1 MIAAGA
7 ASMVGRAATPSPG
20 AQSSRWPRAVARLRL
35 ALRPSEAAAGSG
47 RWTACF
53 RPAPSP
59 AAAAA
64 VKEAKGRPPEVE
76 VEPARGGGEDV
87 WSADADAEVAQGGG
101 FPEHLVIMV
110 NGLVGSADDW
120 KFAAEQF
127 VTRMPDKVIVHR
139 SQSNSATQTFDGVD
153 FMGERLAN
161 EVLSVV
167 EQRNGVK
174 KISFVA
180 HSLGGLVARYA
191 IGRLYEPNN
200 RSKSSAGKSRYDV
213 EHLEGLIAG
222 LEPMNFITFASPHL
236 GSSGNKQHR
245 LLVRDEKYPH
255 IVYVEKEV
263 TNTNET
269 EAHANLY
276 DPEASPC
283 ALCASPPVP
292 HLHGALRFGDSL
304 PDEWLA
310 VSLLFALTRAFPD
323 MAARAWDSDGEF
335 LLIEAAFALPRW
347 LDPESAPNRVF
358 IFRGELH
365 ILPPSLF
372 PETPSLEAALA
383 AVHDGSVDTRAPDA
397 VQAAIQRRIA
407 GLPERAAENLHT
419 ARVIVPAPVAKV
431 LKEEPCLI
439 ARAVEGFYDRDIDT
453 MKHAARMEKFLKG
466 PSGEEVEMVRTSV
479 RMTRAMY
486 AQLVQQ
492 NFQAPRGYPMP
503 RREEGPEKWME
514 AELGMKIACGFEMMY
529 QERRR
534 QGEEGKGST
543 WEVYLKSLEATGCFE
558 GLLPGSKEYKKVM
571 ENAMQYYK
579 SSTLYSR
586 TREILSEPVCRIDEI
601 LSMPYSADEFKGV
614 DLPPSD
620 DDSWLY
626 GGEEELNVE
635 LRERQKELEE
645 YEAAKKHR
653 KSQKQSVSGSS
664 KSQADQFKLGEITE
678 SMQDFVRKMSSF
690 EGAEVPADRREMESV
705 DLDVNQFLKAMESV
719 LGGGLREQA
728 GSDDSFDRKSSS
740 SAMDFDDSDEEN
752 DFAEELGDKDVDD
765 SFMESYSDALN
776 KELSSTTLEK
786 SFARA
791 PRTGTNDEGPSNAS
805 ATDGEMTPVDVDLNL
820 VESILNSYSSQQGLP
835 GPASN
840 LLGLMG
846 VKVPP
851 DSKKS

>member
-1 MIAAGA
+1 M
-7 ASMVGRAATPSPG
+7 AATASASNPFPFPSRSAPDDTLFY
-20 AQSSRWPRAVARLRL
+20 AVYSLPL
-35 ALRPSEAAAGSG
+35 PTKL
-47 RWTACF
+47 
-53 RPAPSP
+53 PAPALLASLQSLHLSLLSHLAPFLSSHLFHRDPFTLSIPADP
-59 AAAAA
+59 AA
-64 VKEAKGRPPEVE
+64 
-76 VEPARGGGEDV
+76 
-87 WSADADAEVAQGGG
+87 
-101 FPEHLVIMV
+101 
-110 NGLVGSADDW
+110 
-120 KFAAEQF
+120 
-127 VTRMPDKVIVHR
+127 
-139 SQSNSATQTFDGVD
+139 
-153 FMGERLAN
+153 
-161 EVLSVV
+161 
-167 EQRNGVK
+167 
-174 KISFVA
+174 
-180 HSLGGLVARYA
+180 
-191 IGRLYEPNN
+191 
-200 RSKSSAGKSRYDV
+200 
-213 EHLEGLIAG
+213 
-222 LEPMNFITFASPHL
+222 
-236 GSSGNKQHR
+236 
-245 LLVRDEKYPH
+245 
-255 IVYVEKEV
+255 
-263 TNTNET
+263 
-269 EAHANLY
+269 
-276 DPEASPC
+276 PC

-310 VSLLFALTRAFPD
+310 VALLFALTRAFPD
-323 MAARAWDSDGEF
+323 IAARAWDSDGEF

-358 IFRGELH
+358 IIRGELH

-383 AVHDGSVDTRAPDA
+383 AVHDDSIDTRAPDA

-543 WEVYLKSLEATGCFE
+543 WEVYRKSLEATGCFE
-558 GLLPGSKEYKKVM
+558 GLLPGSKEYNRVM
-571 ENAMQYYK
+571 EMQCNI
-579 SSTLYSR
+579 
-586 TREILSEPVCRIDEI
+586 TRAPLCTQER
-601 LSMPYSADEFKGV
+601 ADEFKGA

-626 GGEEELNVE
+626 GGEEELNAE
-635 LRERQKELEE
+635 LREREKELEE

-653 KSQKQSVSGSS
+653 KSQKQSVSSGS
-664 KSQADQFKLGEITE
+664 KSQADHFKLAEITE

-690 EGAEVPADRREMESV
+690 EGAEVPANRRDMESV
-705 DLDVNQFLKAMESV
+705 DLDVNQFFKAMESV
-719 LGGGLREQA
+719 FGEGSREQA
-728 GSDDSFDRKSSS
+728 GSDDGFDRKSSS
-740 SAMDFDDSDEEN
+740 SDMDFDDSDEEN
-752 DFAEELGDKDVDD
+752 DFPEELGDKDMDG

-776 KELSSTTLEK
+776 KERSSTTLEK
-786 SFARA
+786 SFACT
-791 PRTGTNDEGPSNAS
+791 PRTGTINEGPSNAA

-851 DSKKS
+851 DGFGEVSGRHESAGLQNQDAHAWVAAQ

>member
-1 MIAAGA
+1 MAATASASASNPFPFPSRRPPDDTLFYAVYPLPLPTKLPAPALLASLQSLHLSLLSHLAPFLSSHLFHRDPFTLSIPADPA
-7 ASMVGRAATPSPG
+7 AS
-20 AQSSRWPRAVARLRL
+20 
-35 ALRPSEAAAGSG
+35 
-47 RWTACF
+47 
-53 RPAPSP
+53 
-59 AAAAA
+59 
-64 VKEAKGRPPEVE
+64 
-76 VEPARGGGEDV
+76 
-87 WSADADAEVAQGGG
+87 
-101 FPEHLVIMV
+101 
-110 NGLVGSADDW
+110 
-120 KFAAEQF
+120 
-127 VTRMPDKVIVHR
+127 
-139 SQSNSATQTFDGVD
+139 
-153 FMGERLAN
+153 
-161 EVLSVV
+161 
-167 EQRNGVK
+167 
-174 KISFVA
+174 
-180 HSLGGLVARYA
+180 
-191 IGRLYEPNN
+191 
-200 RSKSSAGKSRYDV
+200 
-213 EHLEGLIAG
+213 
-222 LEPMNFITFASPHL
+222 
-236 GSSGNKQHR
+236 
-245 LLVRDEKYPH
+245 
-255 IVYVEKEV
+255 
-263 TNTNET
+263 
-269 EAHANLY
+269 
-276 DPEASPC
+276 C

-323 MAARAWDSDGEF
+323 IAARAWDSDGEF

-383 AVHDGSVDTRAPDA
+383 AVHDDSIDTRAPDA

-453 MKHAARMEKFLKG
+453 MKHAARMEKFLKVA
-466 PSGEEVEMVRTSV
+466 SGEGVEMVRTSV

-543 WEVYLKSLEATGCFE
+543 WEVYRKSLEATGCFE
-558 GLLPGSKEYKKVM
+558 GLLPGSKEYNRVM
-571 ENAMQYYK
+571 DNAMQYYK
-579 SSTLYSR
+579 SSTMYSR
-586 TREILSEPVCRIDEI
+586 TRAILSEPVRRIDEI

-620 DDSWLY
+620 GDSWLY
-626 GGEEELNVE
+626 GGEEELNAE
-635 LRERQKELEE
+635 LREREKELEE

-653 KSQKQSVSGSS
+653 KSQKQSVSGGS

-690 EGAEVPADRREMESV
+690 EGAEVPANRRDMESV
-705 DLDVNQFLKAMESV
+705 DLDVNQFFKAMESV
-719 LGGGLREQA
+719 FGEGSREQA
-728 GSDDSFDRKSSS
+728 GSDDGFDRKSSS
-740 SAMDFDDSDEEN
+740 SDMDFDDSDEEN
-752 DFAEELGDKDVDD
+752 DFPEELGDKDMDD

-791 PRTGTNDEGPSNAS
+791 PRTGTIDEGPSNAA

-851 DSKKS
+851 DGKKS

>member
-1 MIAAGA
+1 M
-7 ASMVGRAATPSPG
+7 AATASTSSSSNPFPFPSRRP
-20 AQSSRWPRAVARLRL
+20 PDDTLFYAVYPLPL
-35 ALRPSEAAAGSG
+35 PTKL
-47 RWTACF
+47 
-53 RPAPSP
+53 PAPALVATLQSLHLTLLSHLGPFLSSHLFHRDPFTLSLPSDP
-59 AAAAA
+59 AA
-64 VKEAKGRPPEVE
+64 
-76 VEPARGGGEDV
+76 
-87 WSADADAEVAQGGG
+87 
-101 FPEHLVIMV
+101 
-110 NGLVGSADDW
+110 
-120 KFAAEQF
+120 
-127 VTRMPDKVIVHR
+127 
-139 SQSNSATQTFDGVD
+139 
-153 FMGERLAN
+153 
-161 EVLSVV
+161 
-167 EQRNGVK
+167 
-174 KISFVA
+174 
-180 HSLGGLVARYA
+180 
-191 IGRLYEPNN
+191 
-200 RSKSSAGKSRYDV
+200 
-213 EHLEGLIAG
+213 
-222 LEPMNFITFASPHL
+222 
-236 GSSGNKQHR
+236 
-245 LLVRDEKYPH
+245 
-255 IVYVEKEV
+255 
-263 TNTNET
+263 
-269 EAHANLY
+269 
-276 DPEASPC
+276 PC

-310 VSLLFALTRAFPD
+310 ASLLFALTRAFPD
-323 MAARAWDSDGEF
+323 IAARAWDSDGEF

-383 AVHDGSVDTRAPDA
+383 AVHDDSIDTRAPDA

-419 ARVIVPAPVAKV
+419 ARINVPAPVAKV

-466 PSGEEVEMVRTSV
+466 PSGEGVEMVRTLV

-543 WEVYLKSLEATGCFE
+543 WEIYRKTLEATGCFN
-558 GLLPGSKEYKKVM
+558 GLLPGSEEYKRVM

-586 TREILSEPVCRIDEI
+586 TREILSEPVRRIDEI
-601 LSMPYSADEFKGV
+601 LSMPYSAEEFKGV

-620 DDSWLY
+620 DESWLY
-626 GGEEELNVE
+626 GGEGELNAE

-678 SMQDFVRKMSSF
+678 SMQDFVRNMSSF
-690 EGAEVPADRREMESV
+690 EGAEVPANRREMESV
-705 DLDVNQFLKAMESV
+705 DLDVNQFFKAMESV
-719 LGGGLREQA
+719 FGGSSREQA
-728 GSDDSFDRKSSS
+728 GSDDGFDRKSSS
-740 SAMDFDDSDEEN
+740 SDMDFDDSDEEN
-752 DFAEELGDKDVDD
+752 AFDEELDDKDMGD
-765 SFMESYSDALN
+765 SFMDSYSDALN

-791 PRTGTNDEGPSNAS
+791 PRTGTIDEGPSNAA

-851 DSKKS
+851 DGKKS

>member
-1 MIAAGA
+1 M
-7 ASMVGRAATPSPG
+7 AATASTSSASNPFPFPSRRP
-20 AQSSRWPRAVARLRL
+20 PDDTLFYAVYPLPL
-35 ALRPSEAAAGSG
+35 PTNL
-47 RWTACF
+47 
-53 RPAPSP
+53 PAPALHASLQ
-59 AAAAA
+59 
-64 VKEAKGRPPEVE
+64 
-76 VEPARGGGEDV
+76 
-87 WSADADAEVAQGGG
+87 SL
-101 FPEHLVIMV
+101 HLSH
-110 NGLVGSADDW
+110 LSHLAP
-120 KFAAEQF
+120 FLSTHLF
-127 VTRMPDKVIVHR
+127 HR
-139 SQSNSATQTFDGVD
+139 DPFT
-153 FMGERLAN
+153 
-161 EVLSVV
+161 LSV
-167 EQRNGVK
+167 
-174 KISFVA
+174 
-180 HSLGGLVARYA
+180 
-191 IGRLYEPNN
+191 PTDP
-200 RSKSSAGKSRYDV
+200 SA
-213 EHLEGLIAG
+213 
-222 LEPMNFITFASPHL
+222 
-236 GSSGNKQHR
+236 
-245 LLVRDEKYPH
+245 
-255 IVYVEKEV
+255 
-263 TNTNET
+263 
-269 EAHANLY
+269 
-276 DPEASPC
+276 PC
-283 ALCASPPVP
+283 ALCATPPVP

-310 VSLLFALTRAFPD
+310 TSLLFALTRAFPD
-323 MAARAWDSDGEF
+323 IAARAWDSDGEF

-383 AVHDGSVDTRAPDA
+383 AVHDDSVDTRAPDT
-397 VQAAIQRRIA
+397 VQKAIQRRIA

-431 LKEEPCLI
+431 LKEEPCLV

-466 PSGEEVEMVRTSV
+466 PGGEGVEMVRTSV

-492 NFQAPRGYPMP
+492 NFQAPKGYPMP

-543 WEVYLKSLEATGCFE
+543 WEVYRKSLEVTGCFE
-558 GLLPGSKEYKKVM
+558 GLLPGSKEYKRAM

-586 TREILSEPVCRIDEI
+586 TREILSEPVRRIDEI
-601 LSMPYSADEFKGV
+601 LSMPYSADEFKGD

-620 DDSWLY
+620 ADSWLY
-626 GGEEELNVE
+626 GGEEELNEE

-653 KSQKQSVSGSS
+653 KSQKQNASGSS
-664 KSQADQFKLGEITE
+664 NSQADQFKLGEITE

-690 EGAEVPADRREMESV
+690 EGAEVPANRRDMESV
-705 DLDVNQFLKAMESV
+705 DLDVNQFFKAMESV
-719 LGGGLREQA
+719 LGGGSREQA
-728 GSDDSFDRKSSS
+728 GSDDVFDRKSSS
-740 SAMDFDDSDEEN
+740 SDMDFDDSDEED
-752 DFAEELGDKDVDD
+752 DFTEELGDKNMDD

-791 PRTGTNDEGPSNAS
+791 PHTGTNDEGPSNA
-805 ATDGEMTPVDVDLNL
+805 APTDGEMTPVDVDLNL

-846 VKVPP
+846 VKLL
-851 DSKKS
+851 STS